1 MASAWWFPGKA
12 SALPTASCPAQC
24 LRDTRGEWLA
34 TDEPLPA
41 ASFEVHFRLVAIH
54 PFADGNGRKARL
66 LMNAL
71 LLRDGYPPVAVRPED
86 RKTYLDTLEH
96 GSLRDDLKPFQTFMH
111 RRLDATLGE
120 YLGASQ
126 EAQPPTLKHDKPG
139 IPIPSH

>member
-1 MASAWWFPGKA
+1 MRCCCATATHRLSSA
-12 SALPTASCPAQC
+12 
-24 LRDTRGEWLA
+24 
-34 TDEPLPA
+34 
-41 ASFEVHFRLVAIH
+41 
-54 PFADGNGRKARL
+54 RKIK
-66 LMNAL
+66 
-71 LLRDGYPPVAVRPED
+71 
-86 RKTYLDTLEH
+86 KTYLDTLEH